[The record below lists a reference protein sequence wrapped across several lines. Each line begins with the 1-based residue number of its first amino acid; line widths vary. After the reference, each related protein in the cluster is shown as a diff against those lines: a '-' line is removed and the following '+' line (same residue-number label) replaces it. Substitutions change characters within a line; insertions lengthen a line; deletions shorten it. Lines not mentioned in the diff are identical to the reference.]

1 MKYLTLKNKKIKP
14 ERIIIFLNCMSSSLN
29 TLKKKKEK
37 KVSSKVFKK
46 NNHKG
51 IKST

>member
-29 TLKKKKEK
+29 TLKKKKK
-37 KVSSKVFKK
+37 KKRYPQKFLKK
-46 NNHKG
+46 ITTKA
-51 IKST
+51 